1 MYICE
6 SQSPMKI
13 FILLLGKWEGRE
25 LFLYLLLLNCI
36 RLKIILMP
44 KWRILLPF
52 SLFSVELN
60 TSINHSRKLKFQVLC
75 GSNSPVLL
83 RSCLHRKSMD
93 PFFFF
98 LTWIAY
104 MGNEHLE
111 RFLPV
116 WGQPVFSWD
125 TFM

>member
-25 LFLYLLLLNCI
+25 LFLYLLLLNSI
-36 RLKIILMP
+36 QLKIILMP

-52 SLFSVELN
+52 NVFSVELN
-60 TSINHSRKLKFQVLC
+60 TSISHSRKLKFQVLC

-83 RSCLHRKSMD
+83 RC
-93 PFFFF
+93 
-98 LTWIAY
+98 
-104 MGNEHLE
+104 
-111 RFLPV
+111 
-116 WGQPVFSWD
+116 
-125 TFM
+125 